1 MIANRNIWTIRHW
14 VWARMKY
21 SLRVVTPIL
30 LVALAGCSAQPS
42 AGDHRAEVPKN
53 AGESVTVRLSN
64 FAFDPEHIQLKS
76 GMPVQLRLVN
86 ESNGGHS
93 FSAPAFF
100 AASSFLPGSS
110 APGGGEIEVASRQ
123 TVLVQLVPR
132 EPGTY
137 PLKCTHALHDL
148 FGITGAIEVIP

>member
-1 MIANRNIWTIRHW
+1 
-14 VWARMKY
+14 
-21 SLRVVTPIL
+21 LRVVTPIL

-42 AGDHRAEVPKN
+42 AGDHRVEAPNN
-53 AGESVTVRLSN
+53 AGESVTVLLSN

-100 AASSFLPGSS
+100 AASSFPGSS
-110 APGGGEIEVASRQ
+110 APGSGEIEVASRQ
-123 TVLVQLVPR
+123 TVVVQLVPSQ
-132 EPGTY
+132 PGTY
-137 PLKCTHALHDL
+137 PLKCTQALHDL
-148 FGITGAIEVIP
+148 FGMTGAIEVIP

>member
-1 MIANRNIWTIRHW
+1 MLLSVGRTAQWRT
-14 VWARMKY
+14 

-42 AGDHRAEVPKN
+42 AGVHRADAP
-53 AGESVTVRLSN
+53 ASDSVTVLLSN

-76 GMPVQLRLVN
+76 GMPVQLRFVN

-100 AASSFLPGSS
+100 AASSFPPGTS
-110 APGGGEIEVASRQ
+110 APEGGEIEVTSHQ
-123 TVLVQLVPR
+123 TVVLQLVPR
-132 EPGTY
+132 QPGTY
-137 PLKCTHALHDL
+137 SLKCTHALHDL
-148 FGITGAIEVIP
+148 FGMTGAIEVIP